1 MLTKN
6 TGKIGA
12 WLLIFYVG
20 EKKGFTELS
29 ASEASLK
36 VICIFFPKEPE

>member
-6 TGKIGA
+6 SGKIGA
-12 WLLIFYVG
+12 WLLIFCVG
-20 EKKGFTELS
+20 EKKGFTELF

-36 VICIFFPKEPE
+36 VIYILFPKEPE